1 MTKILDFFRKDAD
14 IKLNGPLPAIRQG
27 SLRILSVVAGEISE
41 RAGGATIQMVGR
53 LGGNSQV
60 CLAGVKTLNFGAGG
74 LIFHLRGEC
83 W

>member
-1 MTKILDFFRKDAD
+1 M
-14 IKLNGPLPAIRQG
+14 
-27 SLRILSVVAGEISE
+27 RIVTGEISE

-74 LIFHLRGEC
+74 LIFHLRGELSPAAGVLVNVRVQVVVERV
-83 W
+83 